1 MIVVALTGGIGSGKS
16 TVARLLAERGAV
28 IVDADVLARTVVAPG
43 EPAHE
48 AVLRRFGYELVDDEG
63 MLDRAG
69 LAALVFSEEAAR
81 KELEAIVHPAVDQLI
96 KARLAAESVTDDIV
110 ILDVSL
116 FIGDDGSRR
125 YDVDGVLVIDAPEDV
140 VLERLV
146 HLRNMDEA
154 DVRARMAAQIPR
166 ATRLKAADYMILN
179 IGSVD
184 ELAEMVD
191 RAWDWVKNL
200 RA

>member
-1 MIVVALTGGIGSGKS
+1 VIVVALTGGIGSGKS